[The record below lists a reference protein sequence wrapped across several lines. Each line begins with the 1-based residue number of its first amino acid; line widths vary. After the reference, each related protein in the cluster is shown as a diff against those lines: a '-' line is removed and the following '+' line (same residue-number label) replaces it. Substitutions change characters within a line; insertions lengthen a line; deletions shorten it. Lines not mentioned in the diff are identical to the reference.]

1 MGILLLEWR
10 LIEEE
15 YQDRKLGLHPSSIL
29 TSQDLNANPELLVLL
44 LGEVDPFFYY
54 HGNIIINSEE
64 KYLEAYEQKPF
75 PTDLKYFLI
84 ALGNIVLN
92 RARSA

>member
-1 MGILLLEWR
+1 MARRG
-10 LIEEE
+10 
-15 YQDRKLGLHPSSIL
+15 RKAKL
-29 TSQDLNANPELLVLL
+29 T
-44 LGEVDPFFYY
+44 
-54 HGNIIINSEE
+54 EE

-84 ALGNIVLN
+84 AVGNIVLN